1 MIQLFKKLNIN
12 KKFIFLGILSFLLI
26 SLKFSNPIFIQKI
39 SNINYDFYQSNFV
52 KGKIDNIT
60 IIDIDEKSLDT
71 IGQFPWRRDV
81 YATIF
86 KNLKASG
93 AKVIAVDIFFS
104 ENDKQN
110 PTHLL
115 RRLQKENNNFPT
127 LQVIDT
133 QQIFIDSLKTSNVVL
148 PVLGQIKE
156 PVNINSSKPKIRII
170 EKGGQAKN
178 YLYQFPYILTSLK
191 EINEVAAGIGSI
203 SLLPSL
209 DGVIRSIPLLVNIGG
224 QIWPSLSLESLRLF
238 NNEKNLLIEI
248 DGKGIHTIKTRE
260 TFFSTDENGLLNIK
274 FKKFNKDNYISAID
288 IINGIYDEK
297 KINNKIILLGAS
309 AQGIFDFKKIAN
321 GKIVA
326 GVEVHAHVID
336 NIINNDFI
344 NKGLASKVI
353 ENSLLFVSIFLLIYL
368 PIKIKPVWSISI
380 FISYILVING
390 ISTLLFL
397 VNYYADPLY
406 NTLAGALIFTTSLYF
421 KYLDENILAIEHEK
435 KQLLLK
441 KEREIAGEVQK
452 KLFPSDKKIEKYI
465 YANNTPAK
473 DVSGDYY
480 DYYENTTGEIY
491 FTLADVSGK
500 GIKAGIL
507 MANAASV
514 FRSLTKMNAS
524 VSTTAQYINNQV
536 ADSSYQGMFITA
548 VIGKINIE
556 KSEMEF
562 INLGHEP
569 MMVISKDLSFEY
581 IKSSVPP
588 LGIMNFDNDSFFKT
602 TTISIKDKTVFI
614 YTDGVTEGYISPNI
628 ELTVPGLEKEIRQ
641 LNSRSP
647 NIIAEHIKN
656 LLTKSG
662 SELRDDITCLGI
674 SI

>member
-1 MIQLFKKLNIN
+1 MIQLSKKLNIN

-60 IIDIDEKSLDT
+60 IIDIDEKSIDT

-628 ELTVPGLEKEIRQ
+628 ELTVPGLEKEIKQ

>member
-288 IINGIYDEK
+288 IINGIYNEK

>member
-156 PVNINSSKPKIRII
+156 SVNINSSKPKIRII

>member
-1 MIQLFKKLNIN
+1 MIQLSKKLNIN

-115 RRLQKENNNFPT
+115 RKLQKENNNFPT

>member
-1 MIQLFKKLNIN
+1 MIQLSKKLNIN

-60 IIDIDEKSLDT
+60 IVDIDEKSIDT

>member
-60 IIDIDEKSLDT
+60 IIDIDEKSIDT

-321 GKIVA
+321 GEIVA

>member
-1 MIQLFKKLNIN
+1 MIQLSKKLNIN

-52 KGKIDNIT
+52 QGKIDNIT
-60 IIDIDEKSLDT
+60 IIDIDEKSIDS

-115 RRLQKENNNFPT
+115 RKLQKENNNFPT
-127 LQVIDT
+127 LEVIDT
-133 QQIFIDSLKTSNVVL
+133 QQIFIDSLKTSNIVL

-156 PVNINSSKPKIRII
+156 PININSSKPKIRII

-191 EINEVAAGIGSI
+191 EINEVASGIGSI

-209 DGVIRSIPLLVNIGG
+209 DGVIRAIPLLVNIGDE
-224 QIWPSLSLESLRLF
+224 IWPSLSLESLRLF

-248 DGKGIHTIKTRE
+248 DGKGIHTIKTRK

-297 KINNKIILLGAS
+297 KINDKIVLLGAS

-344 NKGLASKVI
+344 NKGLTSKVI
-353 ENSLLFVSIFLLIYL
+353 ENSLLFISIFLLIYL

-380 FISYILVING
+380 FISYIFAING

-397 VNYYADPLY
+397 INYYADPLY

-556 KSEMEF
+556 KLEMEF

>member
-1 MIQLFKKLNIN
+1 MIQLSKKLNIN

-60 IIDIDEKSLDT
+60 IIDIDEKSIDT

-274 FKKFNKDNYISAID
+274 FKKFNKDNYIPAID
-288 IINGIYDEK
+288 IINGTYDEK

>member
-1 MIQLFKKLNIN
+1 MIQLSKKLNIN

-60 IIDIDEKSLDT
+60 IIDIDEKSIDT

-569 MMVISKDLSFEY
+569 IMVISKDLSFEY

>member
-1 MIQLFKKLNIN
+1 MIQLSKKLNIN

-60 IIDIDEKSLDT
+60 IIDIDEKSIDT

-288 IINGIYDEK
+288 IINGIYNEK

>member
-1 MIQLFKKLNIN
+1 MIQLSKKLNIN

-60 IIDIDEKSLDT
+60 IIDIDEKSIDT

-178 YLYQFPYILTSLK
+178 YLYQFPYVLTSLK
-191 EINEVAAGIGSI
+191 EINEVASGIGSI

>member
-1 MIQLFKKLNIN
+1 MIQLSKKLNIN

-60 IIDIDEKSLDT
+60 IIDIDEKSIDT

-156 PVNINSSKPKIRII
+156 PININSSKPKIRII

-178 YLYQFPYILTSLK
+178 YLYQFPYVLTSLK

>member
-1 MIQLFKKLNIN
+1 MIQFFKKLNVN

-60 IIDIDEKSLDT
+60 IIDIDEKSINS

-452 KLFPSDKKIEKYI
+452 
-465 YANNTPAK
+465 
-473 DVSGDYY
+473 
-480 DYYENTTGEIY
+480 
-491 FTLADVSGK
+491 
-500 GIKAGIL
+500 
-507 MANAASV
+507 
-514 FRSLTKMNAS
+514 
-524 VSTTAQYINNQV
+524 
-536 ADSSYQGMFITA
+536 
-548 VIGKINIE
+548 
-556 KSEMEF
+556 
-562 INLGHEP
+562 
-569 MMVISKDLSFEY
+569 
-581 IKSSVPP
+581 
-588 LGIMNFDNDSFFKT
+588 
-602 TTISIKDKTVFI
+602 
-614 YTDGVTEGYISPNI
+614 
-628 ELTVPGLEKEIRQ
+628 
-641 LNSRSP
+641 
-647 NIIAEHIKN
+647 
-656 LLTKSG
+656 
-662 SELRDDITCLGI
+662 
-674 SI
+674 

>member
-1 MIQLFKKLNIN
+1 MIQLSKKLNIN

-60 IIDIDEKSLDT
+60 IIDIDEKSIDT

-260 TFFSTDENGLLNIK
+260 IFFSTDENGLLNIK

-288 IINGIYDEK
+288 IINGIYDEQ

-569 MMVISKDLSFEY
+569 IMVISKDLSFEY

>member
-1 MIQLFKKLNIN
+1 MIQFFKKLNVN

-60 IIDIDEKSLDT
+60 IIDIDEKSIDT

-248 DGKGIHTIKTRE
+248 DSKGIHAIKTRK

-602 TTISIKDKTVFI
+602 TTISIKDKTIFI

>member
-1 MIQLFKKLNIN
+1 MIQLSKKLNIN

-52 KGKIDNIT
+52 QGKIDNIT
-60 IIDIDEKSLDT
+60 IIDIDEKSIDS

-115 RRLQKENNNFPT
+115 RKLQKENNNFPT
-127 LQVIDT
+127 LEVIDT
-133 QQIFIDSLKTSNVVL
+133 QQIFIDSLKTSNIVL

-156 PVNINSSKPKIRII
+156 PININSSKPKIRII

-191 EINEVAAGIGSI
+191 EINEVASGIGSI

-209 DGVIRSIPLLVNIGG
+209 DGVIRAIPLLVNIGDE
-224 QIWPSLSLESLRLF
+224 IWPSLSLESLRLF

-248 DGKGIHTIKTRE
+248 DGKGIHTIKTRK

-274 FKKFNKDNYISAID
+274 FKKFNKDNYISAVD
-288 IINGIYDEK
+288 LLENKFDPK
-297 KINNKIILLGAS
+297 KIKNKIILIGAS
-309 AQGIFDFKKIAN
+309 AQGIHDIVKIAN
-321 GKIVA
+321 GKVVP
-326 GVEVHAHVID
+326 GVEVHAH
-336 NIINNDFI
+336 IINNILQKDFI
-344 NKGLASKVI
+344 TQNLITKGI
-353 ENSLLFVSIFLLIYL
+353 ENIILIISILLFIFV
-368 PIKIKPVWSISI
+368 PMKIKPKWSIVFFGSFI
-380 FISYILVING
+380 FVISAMSMIFFQFNIYVDSLFNLV
-390 ISTLLFL
+390 
-397 VNYYADPLY
+397 
-406 NTLAGALIFTTSLYF
+406 AGSLIFMISLYF
-421 KYLDENILAIEHEK
+421 RYLDESTLAIENDK
-435 KQLLLK
+435 KQMVLK

-452 KLFPSDKKIEKYI
+452 KLFPKDKKVEQYI
-465 YANNTPAK
+465 FAKNTPAK

-480 DYYENTTGEIY
+480 DYYLANDHEIY

-524 VSTTAQYINNQV
+524 VATTARYINNQV
-536 ADSSYQGMFITA
+536 NDSSYQGMFITA
-548 VIGKINIE
+548 VIGKINI
-556 KSEMEF
+556 KTKMMEY

-569 MMVISKDLSFEY
+569 IMILDKKLNFEY
-581 IKSSVPP
+581 VESTVPP
-588 LGIMNFDNDSFFKT
+588 LGVMSVEDDNYFEIKT
-602 TTISIKDKTVFI
+602 INIQDKTILI
-614 YTDGVTEGYISPNI
+614 YTDGVTEGYIDNKV
-628 ELTVPGLEKEIRQ
+628 ELTVPGLEKEIKKIKSSNPKVIIEHVTKILTEDNRQ
-641 LNSRSP
+641 
-647 NIIAEHIKN
+647 
-656 LLTKSG
+656 
-662 SELRDDITCLGI
+662 LRDDVTCLGI

>member
-60 IIDIDEKSLDT
+60 IIDIDEKSIDT

>member
-1 MIQLFKKLNIN
+1 MIQLSKKLNIN

>member
-1 MIQLFKKLNIN
+1 MIQLSKKLNIN

-60 IIDIDEKSLDT
+60 IIDIDEKSIDT

-93 AKVIAVDIFFS
+93 AKVIVVDIFFS

>member
-1 MIQLFKKLNIN
+1 MIQLSKKLNIN

-52 KGKIDNIT
+52 QGKIDNIT
-60 IIDIDEKSLDT
+60 IIDIDEKSIDS

-115 RRLQKENNNFPT
+115 HKLQKENNNFPT
-127 LQVIDT
+127 LEVIDT
-133 QQIFIDSLKTSNVVL
+133 QQIFIDSLKTSNIVL
-148 PVLGQIKE
+148 PLLGQIKK
-156 PVNINSSKPKIRII
+156 PININSSKPKIRII

-191 EINEVAAGIGSI
+191 EINEVASGIGSI

-209 DGVIRSIPLLVNIGG
+209 DGVIRAIPLLVNIGDE
-224 QIWPSLSLESLRLF
+224 IWPSLSLESLRLF

-248 DGKGIHTIKTRE
+248 DGKGIHTIKTRK

-297 KINNKIILLGAS
+297 KINNKIVLLGAS

-344 NKGLASKVI
+344 NKGLTSKVI
-353 ENSLLFVSIFLLIYL
+353 ENSLLFISIFLLIYL

-380 FISYILVING
+380 FISYIFAING

-397 VNYYADPLY
+397 INYYADPLY

-452 KLFPSDKKIEKYI
+452 KLFPSDKKIENYI

-556 KSEMEF
+556 KLEMEF

>member
-60 IIDIDEKSLDT
+60 IIDIDEKSINS

-115 RRLQKENNNFPT
+115 RKLQKENNNFPT

>member
-1 MIQLFKKLNIN
+1 MMQLSKKLNIN

-60 IIDIDEKSLDT
+60 IIDIDEKSIDT

>member
-60 IIDIDEKSLDT
+60 IIDIDEKSIDT

-641 LNSRSP
+641 LNSRTP

>member
-60 IIDIDEKSLDT
+60 IIDIDEKSIDT

-203 SLLPSL
+203 SLLPRL
-209 DGVIRSIPLLVNIGG
+209 DGVIRSILLLVNIGG

-321 GKIVA
+321 GEIVA

>member
-1 MIQLFKKLNIN
+1 MIQLSKKLNIN

-52 KGKIDNIT
+52 QGKIDNIT
-60 IIDIDEKSLDT
+60 IIDIDEKSIDS

-115 RRLQKENNNFPT
+115 RKLQKENNNFPT
-127 LQVIDT
+127 LEVIDT
-133 QQIFIDSLKTSNVVL
+133 QQIFIDSLKTSNIVL

-156 PVNINSSKPKIRII
+156 PININSSKPKIRII

-191 EINEVAAGIGSI
+191 EINEVASGIGSI

-209 DGVIRSIPLLVNIGG
+209 DGVIRAIPLLVNIGDE
-224 QIWPSLSLESLRLF
+224 IWPSLSLESLRLF

-248 DGKGIHTIKTRE
+248 DGKGIHTIKTRK

-297 KINNKIILLGAS
+297 KINDKIVLLGAS

-344 NKGLASKVI
+344 NKGLTSKVI
-353 ENSLLFVSIFLLIYL
+353 ENSLLFISIFLLIYL

-380 FISYILVING
+380 FISYIFAING

-397 VNYYADPLY
+397 INYYADPLY

-452 KLFPSDKKIEKYI
+452 KLFPSDKKIENYI

-556 KSEMEF
+556 KLEMEF

>member
-1 MIQLFKKLNIN
+1 MIQLSKKLNIN

-60 IIDIDEKSLDT
+60 IIDIDEKSIDT

-260 TFFSTDENGLLNIK
+260 TFFLTDENGLLNIK

>member
-1 MIQLFKKLNIN
+1 MMQLSKKLNIN

-52 KGKIDNIT
+52 QGKIDNIT
-60 IIDIDEKSLDT
+60 IIDIDEKSIDS

-115 RRLQKENNNFPT
+115 RKLQKENNNFPT
-127 LQVIDT
+127 LEVIDT
-133 QQIFIDSLKTSNVVL
+133 QQIFIDSLKTSNIVL

-156 PVNINSSKPKIRII
+156 PININSSKPKIRII

-191 EINEVAAGIGSI
+191 EINEVVSGVGSI

-224 QIWPSLSLESLRLF
+224 EIWPSLSLESLRLF

-248 DGKGIHTIKTRE
+248 DGKGIHTIKTRK
-260 TFFSTDENGLLNIK
+260 TFFSTDENGILNIK

-288 IINGIYDEK
+288 IINDIYDEK
-297 KINNKIILLGAS
+297 KINNKIVLLGAS

-344 NKGLASKVI
+344 NKGLTSKVI
-353 ENSLLFVSIFLLIYL
+353 ENSLLFISIFLLIYL

-380 FISYILVING
+380 FISYIFAING

-397 VNYYADPLY
+397 INYYADPLY

-480 DYYENTTGEIY
+480 DYYQAGSGEIY

-556 KSEMEF
+556 KLEMEF

-602 TTISIKDKTVFI
+602 TTISIKDKTIFI

-628 ELTVPGLEKEIRQ
+628 ELTVSGLEKEIRQ

>member
-1 MIQLFKKLNIN
+1 MIQLSKKLNIN

-60 IIDIDEKSLDT
+60 IIDIDEKSIDT